1 MCEAV
6 DYASNVLN
14 EANHA
19 DCRNKL
25 CEALDYASYEL
36 NETNHANGRNKLC
49 EALDFIS
56 RGLNEVTH
64 GKRSEQMKCG
74 KHTIMYYNNEQPM
87 QLLNTRHSGQKQHFS
102 RRL

>member
-25 CEALDYASYEL
+25 CEALD
-36 NETNHANGRNKLC
+36 
-49 EALDFIS
+49 FIS
-56 RGLNEVTH
+56 RGLNEVTL
-64 GKRSEQMKCG
+64 GKMREQMKCG